1 MRYTVYSVERSSA
14 AINLGAAHI
23 PLRTQVADELRR
35 RITDRELAPGARLV
49 EHQLAEQLGVSRNPV
64 REAIRVLESEGF
76 VVTVPRRGVVV
87 ATLDAQSVTDLF
99 QVRAGLE
106 GMAAELAA
114 GRVAAG
120 EVTVDALQGVLAEAR
135 LATESGDVT
144 SVGRLNSEF
153 HAGIVA
159 LTGNLLLTEMVRP
172 VMWRVRWVFRLSA
185 EERAPHSWTEHLG
198 LLEALTAGDPEAARR
213 LAIEHVQKAERA
225 ALLAIG

>member
-1 MRYTVYSVERSSA
+1 MYDVELTMPGN
-14 AINLGAAHI
+14 NLGSAHV
-23 PLRTQVADELRR
+23 PLRTQVTDELRR
-35 RITDRELAPGARLV
+35 RITDRELAPGAHLV

-87 ATLDAQSVTDLF
+87 ATLDAQAVTDLF

-114 GRVAAG
+114 RRVAAG
-120 EVTVDALQGVLAEAR
+120 EVDSSTLQAVLAEAR
-135 LATESGDVT
+135 VATETGDVA
-144 SVGRLNSEF
+144 SVGRLNSDF

-159 LTGNLLLTEMVRP
+159 MTGNRLLSEMVRP

-198 LLEALTAGDPEAARR
+198 LCEAVAAGDPATARK
-213 LAIEHVQKAERA
+213 LAIEHVLKAERA
-225 ALLAIG
+225 ALQAIAD

>member
-1 MRYTVYSVERSSA
+1 MYSVELTSA
-14 AINLGAAHI
+14 AINLGAAHV

-49 EHQLAEQLGVSRNPV
+49 EHQLAEQLGVSRNPI

-87 ATLDAQSVTDLF
+87 ATLDEQSVADLF

-114 GRVAAG
+114 ARVAAG
-120 EVTVDALQGVLAEAR
+120 EVTTDALRDVLAEAWI
-135 LATESGDVT
+135 ATETGDVT
-144 SVGRLNSEF
+144 SVGRLNSDF
-153 HAGIVA
+153 HAAIVA
-159 LTGNLLLTEMVRP
+159 MTGNRLLTEMVRP

-198 LLEALTAGDPEAARR
+198 LSEAVAAGAPETARR
-213 LAIEHVQKAERA
+213 LAVEHVQKAEQA
-225 ALLAIG
+225 ALQAIAH